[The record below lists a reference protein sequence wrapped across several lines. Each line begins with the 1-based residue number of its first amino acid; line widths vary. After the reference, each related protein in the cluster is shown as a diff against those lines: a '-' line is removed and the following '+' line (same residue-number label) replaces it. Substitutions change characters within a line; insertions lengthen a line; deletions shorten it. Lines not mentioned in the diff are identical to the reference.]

1 MINAMGESRAHHISV
16 LLTETVAALT
26 PKPGAWLVDGTLG
39 GGGHTAAILATG
51 ASVLALDWDA
61 AAVRAAERRFAE
73 TPEAARLVA
82 RHAGFGEMAEIMVKE
97 SAERGKPCAG
107 VLLDLGFSSDQLDDA
122 QRGLS
127 YLQDGP
133 LDMRL
138 DSRRKLN
145 AAEVLNTWREEDLAD
160 VLFRFG
166 EEPKSRHIARAV
178 VRARKLK
185 PLATTF
191 DFRAVIEQVYPFKAR
206 GKGGNAAARRA
217 HPAARV
223 FQALRVLVNDEMGQL
238 AAALPAAA
246 EALAVGGRLAVITF
260 QPLEDRMVK
269 QVFRTLVKVPEDHV
283 GRQVGKAAFKV
294 WPKIM
299 PSPAELAANPR
310 ARSAKL
316 RVLEKLPDGVKVA
329 R

>member
-1 MINAMGESRAHHISV
+1 MVPSKAQHLSV
-16 LLTETVAALT
+16 LLAETVAALD
-26 PKPGAWLVDGTLG
+26 PKPGDWLVDGTLG

-51 ASVLALDWDA
+51 AQVVALDWDA
-61 AAVRAAERRFAE
+61 AAVRAAERRFAG
-73 TPEAARLVA
+73 TPEDARLVA
-82 RHAGFGEMAEIMVKE
+82 HHAGFGELAEIVAKE
-97 SAERGKPCAG
+97 AAVRSQPCAG

-122 QRGLS
+122 GRGLS
-127 YLQDGP
+127 YLHDGP

-138 DSRRKLN
+138 DSRRQLT

-160 VLFRFG
+160 VLFQFG

-191 DFRAVIEQVYPFKAR
+191 DFRVVIEQVYPFKAR
-206 GKGGNAAARRA
+206 GKGNNTARRA
-217 HPAARV
+217 HPAARM

-269 QVFRTLVKVPEDHV
+269 QVFRTLVKVPEDQV

-294 WPKIM
+294 WPKIV
-299 PSPAELAANPR
+299 PTPAELAANPR

-316 RVLEKLPDGVKVA
+316 RVLEKLLDKDVA
-329 R
+329 IS

>member
-1 MINAMGESRAHHISV
+1 MVDVMVAFRASMHISV
-16 LLTETVAALT
+16 LLAETIAALA
-26 PKPGAWLVDGTLG
+26 PKTGDWLVDGTLG

-51 ASVLALDWDA
+51 ADVLALDWDK
-61 AAVRAAERRFAE
+61 AAVDAAEQHFIG
-73 TPEAARLVA
+73 TPEGARLVA
-82 RHAGFGEMAEIMVKE
+82 QHAGFGELARIVAQEA
-97 SAERGKPCAG
+97 SARGKPCAG

-122 QRGLS
+122 GRGLS
-127 YLQDGP
+127 YLHDGP

-138 DSRRKLN
+138 DSRRTLT

-160 VLFRFG
+160 VLFKFG

-185 PLATTF
+185 PLSTTF

-206 GKGGNAAARRA
+206 GKGNTTARRA

-246 EALAVGGRLAVITF
+246 AALAVDGRLAVITF

-269 QVFRTLVKVPEDHV
+269 QVFRSLVKVPEDAV
-283 GRQVGKAAFKV
+283 GRQIGKAGFKV
-294 WPKIM
+294 WPKIV
-299 PSPAELAANPR
+299 PTKAELAANPR

-316 RVLEKLPDGVKVA
+316 RVLEKVLEKDLVES
-329 R
+329 